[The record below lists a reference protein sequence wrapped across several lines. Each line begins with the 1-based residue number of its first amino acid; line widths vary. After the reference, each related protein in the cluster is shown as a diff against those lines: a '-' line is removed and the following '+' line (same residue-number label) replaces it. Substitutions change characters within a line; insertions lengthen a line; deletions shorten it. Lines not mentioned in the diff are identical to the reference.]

1 MALKAKQI
9 FINFPVKDLKK
20 TMAFF
25 EAVGF
30 EFNMQFTDDNAAALM
45 IGDNIVAMLL
55 HEPYFQSFTK
65 KSITDASQSTEVI
78 LAFSADS
85 RAAVDEIVQRALAAG
100 AAPYNE
106 PVDHGFMYSWS
117 FEDPDGHLWEVVYME
132 EAAADGQ

>member
-1 MALKAKQI
+1 MALKAKRI
-9 FINFPVKDLKK
+9 FINLPVKDLKK

-30 EFNMQFTDDNAAALM
+30 EFNMQFTGDDAAALV

-55 HEPYFQSFTK
+55 HEPYFQTFTR
-65 KSITDASQSTEVI
+65 KSINDASQSTEVI

-100 AAPYNE
+100 AAPYND

-117 FEDPDGHLWEVVYME
+117 FEDLDGHLWEVVYLD
-132 EAAADGQ
+132 EAAAEGQ